1 MSVVG
6 SYTPVSNWNI
16 ETVFTPDA
24 DMDNNSR
31 RGATIWEFSNA
42 NYFISIIFE
51 AFRWTWHEER
61 FNGTSWI
68 NHSWSIDLDGVAD
81 TPFGYSFYK
90 ENLVPITI
98 LCIYDYSAQR
108 RKIFVNGYLLGIDY
122 AYIPAINQSMT
133 LFINNGPVYDRF
145 DGTIDSIVYD
155 PTAPSPAPLPNPTPV
170 EKITHY
176 NKNYVPYTQNW
187 FPVDDNLVQYQK
199 WPDPQFDLSTNPWVE
214 CAYDLEYFA
223 GSQGQ
228 NPPVAGVVTKAVL
241 LQQMLSSNKWR
252 HSIRVAVL
260 QPLWADKAQP
270 VNVAKALIAYANANP
285 LIRAIFGAAMAQV
298 QAIPPNTI
306 PNLQTLPLGTPV
318 SALDGLRNTFFQQT
332 QYLLS
337 LLTRAINGFYLD
349 DEQLK
354 HWLTYPSLAGVN
366 AYVSWIN
373 HALGELPVA
382 LPPPSLRGSIPAQAE
397 SVVYDVYNLTDIN
410 YPDFPVGPMLKI
422 NSTGNGTI
430 SQYTDK
436 QKYWLQGQGPIR
448 GLINYLKSKYAEIQA
463 GRQLNQPFIQGGR
476 KFEEAG
482 PRPGMLLGLWKCYK
496 VAGAERLY
504 SAYFTPDISVGIQQP
519 KGYAWQAAAASYVEA
534 VFSKP
539 KLRNILLYGVLLD
552 GDVKQFPSNPSSA
565 PMYLHDCGN
574 KLCAVLARKYN
585 GEYLIE
591 ATYQPLNNYEG
602 QPETKTINVTIDGIN
617 LTLEARI
624 QGSTYYRDINGVLTM
639 EDEWHESTHFDWWG
653 DVIINPNLNTDMAG
667 INDIGKGYG
676 LIYKVDL
683 SNPSPSIV
691 SIQKND
697 VEGER
702 EMRRQGVV
710 DAPIGANSSAT
721 GLIQILGVA
730 STGTIGPITIDG
742 NDILDGNVLTVG
754 SAVPATEATALA
766 VLINSITPSA
776 GLVYKAYS
784 IDDIVYLQSPID
796 QGTAVN
802 DLTIAVTASD
812 VSIVTQTTPFYDGTN
827 ATEVYDTLSGYRYF
841 LNADYDANGT
851 PNTLTAPDDSL
862 LYAIEITKWMITRGN
877 NTGMMQKSITLQT
890 DSILSADR
898 GSQNM
903 ELDITPETGTSDVL
917 VFIATKGFVEGD
929 ILFLKSAVA
938 GSTIQVESAP
948 VTTSPNP
955 YKNIYLANDFAAA
968 LTDKKSILMLQYT
981 YDDQL
986 GGIFVEIT
994 RAFSSTGDCIF
1005 WEGNYSDASNL
1016 LTNSKLVACN
1026 VYKINDRSVVLRAK
1040 SVNEFEL
1047 QGTYIAD
1054 YTGSGKVGGF
1064 ANEACEYNFALD
1076 IITQRTDARGN
1087 YVRNSGDV
1095 SGLIPWGYPNV
1106 TDNIHVD
1113 SQALTMEDDSTSIKR
1128 CVFQNAEQVLAK
1140 SGTSL
1145 YGCDF
1150 IKTRGNIT
1158 INGFA
1163 FTNRSYNGATRK
1175 STFEVTRS
1183 PDGNGNIEMGDEW
1196 YCGVILCSGAL
1207 VVLEQICRTDGVYS
1221 LMWTDVEVG
1230 QTDGNSLTIVN
1241 KFQASLSA
1249 NPNLIFSQTNPRLLI
1264 PGAQSQRAIFRFQN
1278 NPSATNQNCFVY
1290 TFEDPAFV
1298 ETVTGDT
1305 TAASQSTLLCD
1316 ATGGA
1321 IVVTLPLASGVS
1333 GKILTVKKI
1342 DASGNTVTLTPGGG
1356 ELIDGAATK
1365 VISTQYDFYQIQ
1377 TDGNNWYII

>member
-1 MSVVG
+1 MAVVG

-155 PTAPSPAPLPNPTPV
+155 PTAPSPTPLPNPTPV

-337 LLTRAINGFYLD
+337 LLTRTINGFYLD

-812 VSIVTQTTPFYDGTN
+812 VSIVTQTTPFYNGTS
-827 ATEVYDTLSGYRYF
+827 ATEVYDTFSGYRYF

-851 PNTLTAPDDSL
+851 PNSLTAPDDSL
-862 LYAIEITKWMITRGN
+862 LYAIDITKWMITRGN
-877 NTGMMQKSITLQT
+877 NSGMMEKSLTMQS
-890 DSILSADR
+890 DSLLSVDR

-903 ELDITPETGTSDVL
+903 TLFVEGEGAVADVL
-917 VFIATKGFVEGD
+917 AFIATSGFVQNDIIFIKILEGAAS
-929 ILFLKSAVA
+929 I
-938 GSTIQVESAP
+938 TVESAP

-955 YKNIYLANDFAAA
+955 YKNIYLSND
-968 LTDKKSILMLQYT
+968 TPCTISDTKGVLMLQYC
-981 YDDQL
+981 YDTAF
-986 GGIFVEIT
+986 GGGFFVELT
-994 RAFSSTGDCIF
+994 RAFTTGTGGIIDKTWAEMVALCIAGTIIPLQTYRISDRGDSNSGIYVKGISTTRVQDDAIYVALIPPTSGGSNQICYDTCLYSLFSDSIKYRRNILRSNVWDNSTVFAPTLTSGNDIKNIISSFGTTPTLNQYSFNKIHASFTNVTTTPVGMDLIINNSGGQVVTRNNWSFKWDNGPQNDLTITDSNLIGNIFEWSSMQGNIRITSSSISYSQIIDPYGQLGIFESYGPTFNGDTLVGVYINTLARQSNAEKTINPNSDNEVDLAYRSWVGLLRQSVTGTIESIYAIVSAGIPSTGVTRIVIKPNNGVVTTIQDSTVAPTTATPNIRL
-1005 WEGNYSDASNL
+1005 DAALVATDLVLDGSNGDWAEFEPD
-1016 LTNSKLVACN
+1016 SSVIGGGFGGYKLVN
-1026 VYKINDRSVVLRAK
+1026 
-1040 SVNEFEL
+1040 
-1047 QGTYIAD
+1047 
-1054 YTGSGKVGGF
+1054 
-1064 ANEACEYNFALD
+1064 
-1076 IITQRTDARGN
+1076 
-1087 YVRNSGDV
+1087 
-1095 SGLIPWGYPNV
+1095 
-1106 TDNIHVD
+1106 
-1113 SQALTMEDDSTSIKR
+1113 
-1128 CVFQNAEQVLAK
+1128 
-1140 SGTSL
+1140 
-1145 YGCDF
+1145 
-1150 IKTRGNIT
+1150 
-1158 INGFA
+1158 
-1163 FTNRSYNGATRK
+1163 
-1175 STFEVTRS
+1175 
-1183 PDGNGNIEMGDEW
+1183 
-1196 YCGVILCSGAL
+1196 
-1207 VVLEQICRTDGVYS
+1207 
-1221 LMWTDVEVG
+1221 
-1230 QTDGNSLTIVN
+1230 
-1241 KFQASLSA
+1241 
-1249 NPNLIFSQTNPRLLI
+1249 
-1264 PGAQSQRAIFRFQN
+1264 
-1278 NPSATNQNCFVY
+1278 
-1290 TFEDPAFV
+1290 
-1298 ETVTGDT
+1298 
-1305 TAASQSTLLCD
+1305 
-1316 ATGGA
+1316 
-1321 IVVTLPLASGVS
+1321 
-1333 GKILTVKKI
+1333 
-1342 DASGNTVTLTPGGG
+1342 
-1356 ELIDGAATK
+1356 
-1365 VISTQYDFYQIQ
+1365 YQI
-1377 TDGNNWYII
+1377 Y